1 MQKISDKFTKAN
13 RSIVMAVLALFILH
27 FMSIHG
33 VANALVLCF
42 EENGDVNVESVVGSV
57 LTIPAES
64 AVHANDHEDHS
75 ESTVSFSH
83 SHHNDIAFSTV
94 CSKEQ
99 RTTRYDQQRSLAHL
113 DGILNTAI
121 EELPRSRVFQLASF
135 IPPLI
140 EDFITTNLQTVV
152 LLN

>member
-1 MQKISDKFTKAN
+1 MQRFRNSFRNTNKG
-13 RSIVMAVLALFILH
+13 IVTAIFALFVLH
-27 FMSIHG
+27 FVSIHG

-42 EENGDVNVESVVGSV
+42 EENGDINVESVAGSI

-64 AVHANDHEDHS
+64 TVHAKDYKAHS
-75 ESTVSFSH
+75 ESTVNFTYSQH
-83 SHHNDIAFSTV
+83 SDIAFSTV

-99 RTTRYDQQRSLAHL
+99 RTTRYDQQRTLSYL
-113 DGILNTAI
+113 DGILNTRI
-121 EELPRSRVFQLASF
+121 EELPRSHVFQLASF